1 MWALQVKR
9 RAVFSQRL
17 GYLVGRFLL
26 GGNVPTPSTSST
38 FTFGPDASTKLN
50 DLSRNTGL
58 SKEELLRR
66 ALTLYGTA
74 FKIARDGGQIIL
86 KKSDGTEVEVDQLA
100 ATP

>member
-1 MWALQVKR
+1 
-9 RAVFSQRL
+9 
-17 GYLVGRFLL
+17 
-26 GGNVPTPSTSST
+26 
-38 FTFGPDASTKLN
+38 LN